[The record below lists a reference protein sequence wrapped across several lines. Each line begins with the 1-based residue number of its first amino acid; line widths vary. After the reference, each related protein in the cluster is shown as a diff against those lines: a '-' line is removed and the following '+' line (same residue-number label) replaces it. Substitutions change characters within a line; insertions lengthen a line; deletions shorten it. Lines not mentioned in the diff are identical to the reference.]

1 MKKILLILLFQLSL
15 LTFGQ
20 KTSTEIQI
28 HKIDSI
34 NKIDGKS
41 NLSKLNYYKLLAE
54 QAQKGN
60 ETYISLTQ
68 WTLGIS
74 FAFLLALFGSQIFFN
89 YRINKKEIDF
99 IKKDIDEKFA
109 KLKND
114 ITESVDLKFDKIK
127 KELKNDLIKLSIDL
141 KKSNSEDFE
150 NYKEYSNLKLEL
162 QNNTLKQDIKSLEKE
177 IEKNK
182 GDLWKLKGVESNAL
196 SSFIRS
202 ALLQIELKRDVQ
214 YILDDINE
222 VLANL
227 EELDANSYNKLDELS
242 VKTIKSN
249 KAKTEKMISLY
260 KDKPVYEF
268 VANSSPF
275 GGFGGMGIFPPS
287 IRYIK
292 NKKN

>member
-1 MKKILLILLFQLSL
+1 MKKTLLILILQLSFF
-15 LTFGQ
+15 TYGQ
-20 KTSTEIQI
+20 KDSAVTQI
-28 HKIDSI
+28 IKVDSVSKTI
-34 NKIDGKS
+34 KKS
-41 NLSKLNYYKLLAE
+41 NLSELDYYKLLAE
-54 QAQKGN
+54 QAQKDN

-74 FAFLLALFGSQIFFN
+74 FAFLLAILGSQIFFN

-109 KLKND
+109 ELKNE
-114 ITESVDLKFDKIK
+114 ISESVDSKFEKIN
-127 KELKNDLIKLSIDL
+127 KELKTDLTKLSIEL
-141 KKSNSEDFE
+141 KKSNAE
-150 NYKEYSNLKLEL
+150 NYKSHKDLINLKLKL
-162 QNNTLKQDIKSLEKE
+162 QESSFKQEIKSLEKE

-202 ALLQIELKRDVQ
+202 ALLQLELKRDVQ

-227 EELDANSYNKLDELS
+227 EEIDSSSYDKLNTLS
-242 VKTIKSN
+242 GKTIETN
-249 KAKTEKMISLY
+249 QAKTEKMISLY

-268 VANSSPF
+268 VARTSPF
-275 GGFGGMGIFPPS
+275 GGIGGMGIFPPS

-292 NKKN
+292 NKK

>member
-1 MKKILLILLFQLSL
+1 MKKILLILLLQLSF
-15 LTFGQ
+15 LTYGQ
-20 KTSTEIQI
+20 KDSTETQI
-28 HKIDSI
+28 KKVDSVSKTI
-34 NKIDGKS
+34 EKP
-41 NLSKLNYYKLLAE
+41 NLSELDYYKLLAE
-54 QAQKGN
+54 QAQKDN

-74 FAFLLALFGSQIFFN
+74 FAFLLAILGSQIFFN

-109 KLKND
+109 ELKND
-114 ITESVDLKFDKIK
+114 ITESVDSKFEKIN
-127 KELKNDLIKLSIDL
+127 KEIKTDLTKLSIEL
-141 KKSNSEDFE
+141 KKSNAE
-150 NYKEYSNLKLEL
+150 NFKNHKEYSNLKLEV
-162 QNNTLKQDIKSLEKE
+162 QKTSLKQEIKSLEKE

-202 ALLQIELKRDVQ
+202 ALLQLELKRDVQ

-227 EELDANSYNKLDELS
+227 EEIDSNSYDKLDELS
-242 VKTIKSN
+242 GKTIESN
-249 KAKTEKMISLY
+249 QAKTEKMISLY

-268 VANSSPF
+268 VARTSPF
-275 GGFGGMGIFPPS
+275 GGIGGMGIFPPS

-292 NKKN
+292 NKK

>member
-1 MKKILLILLFQLSL
+1 MKKILLILLIQLSF
-15 LTFGQ
+15 LTYGQ
-20 KTSTEIQI
+20 KDSTETQI
-28 HKIDSI
+28 KKVDSVSKTI
-34 NKIDGKS
+34 KKP
-41 NLSKLNYYKLLAE
+41 NLSELDYYKLLAE
-54 QAQKGN
+54 QAQKDN

-74 FAFLLALFGSQIFFN
+74 FAFLLAILGSQIFFN

-109 KLKND
+109 ELKND
-114 ITESVDLKFDKIK
+114 ITESVDSKFEKIN
-127 KELKNDLIKLSIDL
+127 KEIKTDLTKLSIEL
-141 KKSNSEDFE
+141 KKSNAE
-150 NYKEYSNLKLEL
+150 NFKNHKEYSNLKLEV
-162 QNNTLKQDIKSLEKE
+162 QKTSLKQEIKSLEKE

-202 ALLQIELKRDVQ
+202 ALLQLELKRDVQ

-227 EELDANSYNKLDELS
+227 EEIDSNSYDKLDELS
-242 VKTIKSN
+242 GKTIESN
-249 KAKTEKMISLY
+249 QAKTEKMISLY

-268 VANSSPF
+268 VARTSPF
-275 GGFGGMGIFPPS
+275 GGIGGMGIFPPS

-292 NKKN
+292 NKK